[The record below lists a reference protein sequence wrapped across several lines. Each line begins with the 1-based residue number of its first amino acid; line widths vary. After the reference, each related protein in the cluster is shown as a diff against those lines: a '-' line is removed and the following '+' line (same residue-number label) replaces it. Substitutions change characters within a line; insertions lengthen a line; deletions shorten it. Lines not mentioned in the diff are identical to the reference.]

1 MSKKRTGYIVM
12 AILVVG
18 LITGFV
24 VYKKV
29 INPEQRQISKEV
41 TEFTMDAE
49 DLQFYFLN
57 DPEAATLKYIDKVVE
72 TYGTVTEVG
81 PNFIVMEG
89 KVQAN
94 LLEGNKQHI
103 KVGDIVKTKGRCIGF
118 DEFLLLVKIDQVTII
133 KNNQ

>member
-1 MSKKRTGYIVM
+1 MSKKRIGYIVM

-49 DLQFYFLN
+49 DLQFHFLN
-57 DPEAATLKYIDKVVE
+57 DPEAATFKYIDKVVE

-94 LLEGNKQHI
+94 LLQENKQPV